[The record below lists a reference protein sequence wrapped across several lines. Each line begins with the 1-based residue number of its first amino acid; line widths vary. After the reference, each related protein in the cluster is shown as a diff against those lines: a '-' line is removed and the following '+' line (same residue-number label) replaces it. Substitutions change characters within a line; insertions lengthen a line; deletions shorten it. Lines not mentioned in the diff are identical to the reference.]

1 MVLKTLTSWGGQIFE
16 ILKMV
21 LTLLVALL
29 MGALVMQL
37 SGKDSMQAYGALFSS
52 ALGDPSAVANSLLA
66 ATPLIFTGLAAA
78 IAFRAGVFN
87 VGVEGS
93 LYLGAFAAA
102 WVGFTIT
109 SLPGW
114 LLIPLC
120 VLAAA
125 AVGGVWSYIPGV
137 MKARLAVDET
147 VTTILLNYVAIL
159 FTGYLVN
166 YPFKVPGMANSMSAE
181 VAPAAHLARFMPGSQ
196 FNTGFLIALA
206 AVVAITFL
214 MKRMN
219 LGFELRSVGD
229 NPIFSRWMGM
239 PTEKIIEK
247 VMFISGLLGGV
258 AGAVQVLGMHYRFA
272 ANFSPGFGFTG
283 IAIALLAR
291 NNPIGV
297 LFAGL
302 LFGILRSGSS
312 TMELFTDVP
321 RDLIRVLEA
330 TVIFFAAMEISWSWL
345 RRKRNGIRN

>member
-1 MVLKTLTSWGGQIFE
+1 MKTTSSWATQIFE
-16 ILKMV
+16 ILKII

-29 MGALVMQL
+29 MGALVMKL
-37 SGKDSMQAYGALFSS
+37 SGKDPLQAYGALFSS
-52 ALGDPSAVANSLLA
+52 ALGDPSAIANSLLA

-102 WVGFTIT
+102 WVGFTFT

-120 VLAAA
+120 ILVAAG
-125 AVGGVWSYIPGV
+125 VGGIWSYIPGV

-159 FTGYLVN
+159 YTSYLVN
-166 YPFKVPGMANSMSAE
+166 YPFKVPGMANAMSEE
-181 VAPAAHLARFMPGSQ
+181 VAPAAHLNRFMPGSQ
-196 FNTGFLIALA
+196 FNSGFLIALA
-206 AVVAITFL
+206 AVIVIYFL

-219 LGFELRSVGD
+219 LGYELRSVGD
-229 NPIFSRWMGM
+229 NPIFSKWMGM

-258 AGAVQVLGMHYRFA
+258 AGAVQVLGVHYRFA

-283 IAIALLAR
+283 ITIALLAR
-291 NNPIGV
+291 NEPIGV
-297 LFAGL
+297 LIASL

-330 TVIFFAAMEISWSWL
+330 TVIFFAAMEFSWSWL
-345 RRKRNGIRN
+345 RRKRNGIRH

>member
-1 MVLKTLTSWGGQIFE
+1 MTLKTSTSWGGQLFE
-16 ILKMV
+16 ILKI
-21 LTLLVALL
+21 LFTLLVALV
-29 MGALVMQL
+29 MGALVMEL

-52 ALGDPSAVANSLLA
+52 ALGSSSALANSLLA

-102 WVGFTIT
+102 WAGFTFVT
-109 SLPGW
+109 LPGW

-120 VLAAA
+120 MVVAAI
-125 AVGGVWSYIPGV
+125 VGGIWSYIPGV

-159 FTGYLVN
+159 FTSYLVN
-166 YPFKVPGMANSMSAE
+166 YPFKVPGMANAMSEE
-181 VAPAAHLARFMPGSQ
+181 VAPAAHLYRFLSGSQ
-196 FNTGFLIALA
+196 FNTGFLIAVA
-206 AVVAITFL
+206 AVAVVHFV
-214 MKRMN
+214 MSCMN

-229 NPIFSRWMGM
+229 NPLFSKWMGM
-239 PTEKIIEK
+239 PTEKIVEK

-258 AGAVQVLGMHYRFA
+258 AGAVQVLGVHYRFA

-283 IAIALLAR
+283 ITIALLAR

-297 LFAGL
+297 LFAAL
-302 LFGILRSGSS
+302 LFGVLRSGSS

-330 TVIFFAAMEISWSWL
+330 TVIFFAAMEISWTWL
-345 RRKRNGIRN
+345 KRKRNGIHH

>member
-1 MVLKTLTSWGGQIFE
+1 MIV
-16 ILKMV
+16 
-21 LTLLVALL
+21 TLLVALL
-29 MGALVMQL
+29 MGAVVMQL
-37 SGKDSMQAYGALFSS
+37 SGKNSLEAYNALFSS
-52 ALGDPSAVANSLLA
+52 AVGDASAIGNSLLA

-102 WVGFTIT
+102 WVGFTFT
-109 SLPGW
+109 SLSGW

-120 VLAAA
+120 MLIAA
-125 AVGGVWSYIPGV
+125 AVGGIWSYFPGV
-137 MKARLAVDET
+137 MRARLGVDET

-159 FTGYLVN
+159 FTSYLVN
-166 YPFKVPGMANSMSAE
+166 YPFKVPGIANAMSAE

-196 FNTGFLIALA
+196 FNAGFLIALA
-206 AVVAITFL
+206 AVAAIAFL
-214 MKRMN
+214 MRRMN

-239 PTEKIIEK
+239 PTEQIIEK

-258 AGAVQVLGMHYRFA
+258 AGAVQVLGVHYRFA

-283 IAIALLAR
+283 ITIALLAR
-291 NNPIGV
+291 NNPIAV
-297 LFAGL
+297 LFASL
-302 LFGILRSGSS
+302 LFGVLRSGSA

-330 TVIFFAAMEISWSWL
+330 TVIFFAAMEISWNWL
-345 RRKRNGIRN
+345 RRKQNGIRR

>member
-1 MVLKTLTSWGGQIFE
+1 ML
-16 ILKMV
+16 

-37 SGKDSMQAYGALFSS
+37 SGKNSLEAYNALFSS
-52 ALGDPSAVANSLLA
+52 AVGDSSAIANSLLA

-102 WVGFTIT
+102 WVGFTFI
-109 SLPGW
+109 SLSGW

-120 VLAAA
+120 IAVAAI
-125 AVGGVWSYIPGV
+125 VGGIWSYFPGV

-159 FTGYLVN
+159 FTSYLVN
-166 YPFKVPGMANSMSAE
+166 YPFKVPGLANAMSAE
-181 VAPAAHLARFMPGSQ
+181 VAPAAHLTRFLPGSQ
-196 FNTGFLIALA
+196 FNIGFLLAVA
-206 AVVAITFL
+206 AVVVITLL

-247 VMFISGLLGGV
+247 VMFLSGLLGGI
-258 AGAVQVLGMHYRFA
+258 AGAVQVLGVHYRFA

-283 IAIALLAR
+283 ITIALLAR
-291 NNPIGV
+291 NNPIAV
-297 LFAGL
+297 LFAAL
-302 LFGILRSGSS
+302 LFGVLRSGSS

-330 TVIFFAAMEISWSWL
+330 TVIFFAAMEISWRWL
-345 RRKRNGIRN
+345 RRK

>member
-1 MVLKTLTSWGGQIFE
+1 MTLKTSTSWGGQLFE
-16 ILKMV
+16 ILKI
-21 LTLLVALL
+21 LFTLLVALV
-29 MGALVMQL
+29 MGALVMEL

-52 ALGDPSAVANSLLA
+52 ALGSSSALANSLLA

-102 WVGFTIT
+102 WAGFTFVT
-109 SLPGW
+109 LPGW

-120 VLAAA
+120 MVVAAI
-125 AVGGVWSYIPGV
+125 VGGIWSYIPGV

-159 FTGYLVN
+159 FTSYLVN
-166 YPFKVPGMANSMSAE
+166 YPFKVPGMANAMSEE
-181 VAPAAHLARFMPGSQ
+181 VAPAAHLYRFLSGSQ
-196 FNTGFLIALA
+196 FNTGFLIAVA
-206 AVVAITFL
+206 AVAVVHFV
-214 MKRMN
+214 MSRMN

-229 NPIFSRWMGM
+229 NPLFSKWMGM
-239 PTEKIIEK
+239 PTEKIVEK

-258 AGAVQVLGMHYRFA
+258 AGAVQVLGVHYRFA

-283 IAIALLAR
+283 ITIALLAR

-297 LFAGL
+297 LFAAL
-302 LFGILRSGSS
+302 LFGVLRSGSS

-330 TVIFFAAMEISWSWL
+330 TVIFFAAMEISWTWL
-345 RRKRNGIRN
+345 KRKRNGIHH

>member
-1 MVLKTLTSWGGQIFE
+1 MLLKKSTPWINQIFE

-21 LTLLVALL
+21 FTLLVALL

-52 ALGDPSAVANSLLA
+52 ALGDSSAIANSLLA

-102 WVGFTIT
+102 WAGFTFT

-120 VLAAA
+120 ILVAA
-125 AVGGVWSYIPGV
+125 AVGGLWSYIPGM
-137 MKARLAVDET
+137 MKARLGVDET

-159 FTGYLVN
+159 YTSYLVN
-166 YPFKVPGMANSMSAE
+166 YPFKVPGMANAMSAE
-181 VAPAAHLARFMPGSQ
+181 VAPAAQLDRFMPGSQ
-196 FNTGFLIALA
+196 FNTGFLIAVA
-206 AVVAITFL
+206 AVIVITFL

-229 NPIFSRWMGM
+229 NPVFSKWMGM

-258 AGAVQVLGMHYRFA
+258 AGAVQVLGVHYRFA

-283 IAIALLAR
+283 ITIALLAC
-291 NNPIGV
+291 NSPIGV
-297 LFAGL
+297 FFAAL
-302 LFGILRSGSS
+302 LFGVLRSGSS

-330 TVIFFAAMEISWSWL
+330 TVIFFAAMEISWNWL

>member
-1 MVLKTLTSWGGQIFE
+1 MKTSSSWATQIFE
-16 ILKMV
+16 ILKII

-29 MGALVMQL
+29 MGVLVMVL
-37 SGKDSMQAYGALFSS
+37 SGKDPFQAYGALFSS
-52 ALGDPSAVANSLLA
+52 ALGDPSAIANSLLA

-93 LYLGAFAAA
+93 LYLGAFATA
-102 WVGFTIT
+102 WVGFTFT
-109 SLPGW
+109 NLPGW

-120 VLAAA
+120 MLVAAG
-125 AVGGVWSYIPGV
+125 VGGIWSYIPGV

-159 FTGYLVN
+159 YTSYLVN
-166 YPFKVPGMANSMSAE
+166 YPFKVPGMANAMSAE
-181 VAPAAHLARFMPGSQ
+181 VAPTAQLKRFMPGSQ
-196 FNTGFLIALA
+196 FNTGFLIALV
-206 AVVAITFL
+206 AVIVIYFL

-229 NPIFSRWMGM
+229 NPIFSKWMGM

-247 VMFISGLLGGV
+247 IMFISGLLGGV
-258 AGAVQVLGMHYRFA
+258 AGAVQVLGVHYRFA

-283 IAIALLAR
+283 ITIALLAR
-291 NNPIGV
+291 NDPIGV
-297 LFAGL
+297 LFASL

-330 TVIFFAAMEISWSWL
+330 TVIFFAAMEISWNWL
-345 RRKRNGIRN
+345 RRKQNGIRH

>member
-1 MVLKTLTSWGGQIFE
+1 MRSQIYEFLKIV
-16 ILKMV
+16 I
-21 LTLLVALL
+21 TLLIALL

-37 SGKDSMQAYGALFSS
+37 SGKDSIQAYSALFSS
-52 ALGDPSAVANSLLA
+52 ALGDPAAIANSLLA
-66 ATPLIFTGLAAA
+66 ATPLIFTGLGSA

-102 WVGFTIT
+102 WVGFTFT

-120 VLAAA
+120 ILVAA

-137 MKARLAVDET
+137 MKARLIVDEI

-159 FTGYLVN
+159 FTSYLVT
-166 YPFKVPGMANSMSAE
+166 YPFKVPGIANAMSAE
-181 VAPAAHLARFMPGSQ
+181 IAPAAHLARFMSSSQ
-196 FNTGFLIALA
+196 FNSGFLIALA
-206 AVVAITFL
+206 AVVVIAFL
-214 MKRMN
+214 MRRMN

-229 NPIFSRWMGM
+229 NLVFSRWMGM
-239 PTEKIIEK
+239 PTANIIEK
-247 VMFISGLLGGV
+247 VMFISGLLGGL
-258 AGAVQVLGMHYRFA
+258 AGAVQVLGVHYRFT

-283 IAIALLAR
+283 ITIALLAR

-297 LFAGL
+297 LLAGL
-302 LFGILRSGSS
+302 LFGVLRSGSA

-330 TVIFFAAMEISWSWL
+330 TVIFFAAMEISWTWL
-345 RRKRNGIRN
+345 RRKRHGIRH

>member
-1 MVLKTLTSWGGQIFE
+1 MKTSTSWGGQIFE

-37 SGKDSMQAYGALFSS
+37 SGKDSIQAYGALFSS
-52 ALGDPSAVANSLLA
+52 ALGSPTAIANCLLA

-102 WVGFTIT
+102 WVGFTFT

-120 VLAAA
+120 VLVGS
-125 AVGGVWSYIPGV
+125 AVGGGWGYIPG
-137 MKARLAVDET
+137 MLKARLAVDET
-147 VTTILLNYVAIL
+147 VTTIMLNYVAIL
-159 FTGYLVN
+159 FTSYLVT
-166 YPFKVPGMANSMSAE
+166 YPFKVPGMANAMSAE
-181 VAPAAHLARFMPGSQ
+181 VAPAAHLTRFMPGSQ
-196 FNTGFLIALA
+196 LNAGFLIALA
-206 AVVAITFL
+206 AVVVIAFL

-229 NPIFSRWMGM
+229 NLVFSKWMGM
-239 PTEKIIEK
+239 PTERIIET

-258 AGAVQVLGMHYRFA
+258 AGAVQVLGVHYRFA
-272 ANFSPGFGFTG
+272 ANFSLGFGFAG
-283 IAIALLAR
+283 ITIALLAR
-291 NNPIGV
+291 NNPVGV
-297 LFAGL
+297 LIAGL
-302 LFGILRSGSS
+302 LFGVLRSGSS

-330 TVIFFAAMEISWSWL
+330 TVIFFTAMEISWSWL
-345 RRKRNGIRN
+345 RRKRDGIRH

>member
-1 MVLKTLTSWGGQIFE
+1 MTLKTSTSWGGQLFE
-16 ILKMV
+16 ILKI
-21 LTLLVALL
+21 LFTLLVALV
-29 MGALVMQL
+29 MGALVMEL

-52 ALGDPSAVANSLLA
+52 ALGSSSALANSLLA

-102 WVGFTIT
+102 WAGFTFVT
-109 SLPGW
+109 LPGW

-120 VLAAA
+120 MVVAAI
-125 AVGGVWSYIPGV
+125 VGGIWSYIPGV

-159 FTGYLVN
+159 FTSYLVN
-166 YPFKVPGMANSMSAE
+166 YPFKVPGMANAMSEE
-181 VAPAAHLARFMPGSQ
+181 VAPAAHLYRFLSGSQ
-196 FNTGFLIALA
+196 FNTGFLIAVA
-206 AVVAITFL
+206 AVVVVHFV
-214 MKRMN
+214 MSRMN

-229 NPIFSRWMGM
+229 NPLFSKWMGM
-239 PTEKIIEK
+239 PTEKIVEK

-258 AGAVQVLGMHYRFA
+258 AGAVQVLGVHYRFA

-283 IAIALLAR
+283 ITIALLAR

-297 LFAGL
+297 LFAAL
-302 LFGILRSGSS
+302 LFGVLRSGSS

-330 TVIFFAAMEISWSWL
+330 TVIFFAAMEISWTWL
-345 RRKRNGIRN
+345 KRKRNGIHH

>member
-1 MVLKTLTSWGGQIFE
+1 MKTTSSWATQIFE
-16 ILKMV
+16 ILKII

-29 MGALVMQL
+29 MGALVMKL
-37 SGKDSMQAYGALFSS
+37 SGKDPLQAYGALFSS
-52 ALGDPSAVANSLLA
+52 ALGDPSAIANSLLA

-93 LYLGAFAAA
+93 LYFGAFAAA
-102 WVGFTIT
+102 WVGFTFT
-109 SLPGW
+109 SLPWW

-120 VLAAA
+120 ILVAAG
-125 AVGGVWSYIPGV
+125 VGGIWSYIPGV

-159 FTGYLVN
+159 YTSYLVN
-166 YPFKVPGMANSMSAE
+166 YPFKVPGMANAMSEE
-181 VAPAAHLARFMPGSQ
+181 VAPAAHLNRFMPGSQ
-196 FNTGFLIALA
+196 FNSGFLIALA
-206 AVVAITFL
+206 AVIVIYFL

-219 LGFELRSVGD
+219 LGYELRSVGD
-229 NPIFSRWMGM
+229 NPIFSKWMGM
-239 PTEKIIEK
+239 PTERIIEK

-258 AGAVQVLGMHYRFA
+258 AGAVQVLGVHYRFA

-283 IAIALLAR
+283 ITIALLAR
-291 NNPIGV
+291 NEPIGV
-297 LFAGL
+297 LIASL

-330 TVIFFAAMEISWSWL
+330 TVIFFAAMEFSWSWL
-345 RRKRNGIRN
+345 RRKRNGIRH

>member
-1 MVLKTLTSWGGQIFE
+1 MALKTSTSWSNQIFE
-16 ILKMV
+16 IVKIG
-21 LTLLVALL
+21 LTLLLALL

-37 SGKDSMQAYGALFSS
+37 SGKNSIQAYGALFSS
-52 ALGDPSAVANSLLA
+52 ALGSPSAVANSLLA

-102 WVGFTIT
+102 WVGFTFT
-109 SLPGW
+109 SLSGW

-120 VLAAA
+120 VLVAA
-125 AVGGVWSYIPGV
+125 AVGGGWGYIPGV
-137 MKARLAVDET
+137 LKARLAVDET
-147 VTTILLNYVAIL
+147 VTTIMLNYVAIL
-159 FTGYLVN
+159 FTSYLVN
-166 YPFKVPGMANSMSAE
+166 YPFKVPGIANAMSAQI
-181 VAPAAHLARFMPGSQ
+181 APAAHLKRIMAGSQ

-206 AVVAITFL
+206 AVVVIAFL

-219 LGFELRSVGD
+219 LGFELRSIGD
-229 NPIFSRWMGM
+229 NLVFSKWMGM
-239 PTEKIIEK
+239 PAERIIET
-247 VMFISGLLGGV
+247 VMFISGLLGGL
-258 AGAVQVLGMHYRFA
+258 AGAVQVLGVHYRFA
-272 ANFSPGFGFTG
+272 ANFSLGFGFAG
-283 IAIALLAR
+283 ITIALLAR

-297 LFAGL
+297 LVAAL

-330 TVIFFAAMEISWSWL
+330 TVIFFTAMEISWSWL
-345 RRKRNGIRN
+345 RRKQNGIRH